1 MLNHCV
7 LSGNL
12 GQDPETRFYSEDQQ
26 LTSFNLAF
34 RVNKN
39 RTGWVRVVCF
49 GRLSEVAAQ

>member
-1 MLNHCV
+1 MLNHIV

-12 GQDPETRFYSEDQQ
+12 GADPETRFYAEDQQ